1 MYMAV
6 LVGLADGAKGLA
18 EIPPIVVLAGLVHV
32 GEDDENLLV
41 GIAGEGVGS
50 QFRDVEAKL
59 LHVLLEGLLP
69 IEGVLQDG
77 LLDLE
82 HLAFGGPLGGG
93 RDCIEELRET
103 VFVNPLWGAVC
114 VLRDVVRDGGLD
126 NGSNG
131 FGGAFLGAD
140 GCLDR
145 IIAIV
150 GFNLGL
156 YLVSNCGFSSMPVFF
171 LSLAAAFLALKRTDL
186 VVIRSVD
193 LIKVR
198 ALTPTSA
205 SLRMPSPGCASL

>member
-1 MYMAV
+1 MAV

-103 VFVNPLWGAVC
+103 VFVNPLPYGVPSVC
-114 VLRDVVRDGGLD
+114 FETLSVMAD
-126 NGSNG
+126 STME
-131 FGGAFLGAD
+131 AMASTAPFLVPMVAW
-140 GCLDR
+140 
-145 IIAIV
+145 IA
-150 GFNLGL
+150 
-156 YLVSNCGFSSMPVFF
+156 
-171 LSLAAAFLALKRTDL
+171 
-186 VVIRSVD
+186 
-193 LIKVR
+193 
-198 ALTPTSA
+198 
-205 SLRMPSPGCASL
+205 